1 MRLKSHKGGAPAG
14 SAISRA
20 LKASV
25 PLIPFLAA
33 SLSFSGCV
41 SRSSYESDV
50 DFLERKIVKE
60 RLAWEDA
67 VQKLEQKVQD
77 KGKTLNTI
85 TERYGA
91 LQKEHEALQKWRN
104 GFKDNLEAL
113 ARDIAELKL
122 VISNN
127 LPNMRGS
134 VGSTMLIHLIDM
146 ENEIQGL
153 LKVELPPPP
162 PASTPLPEAPKGPQK

>member
-14 SAISRA
+14 SVISRA

-25 PLIPFLAA
+25 PLIPFLTA

-41 SRSSYESDV
+41 SRSSYESDMA
-50 DFLERKIVKE
+50 FLERQVMTERIVKE
-60 RLAWEDA
+60 ET

-77 KGKTLNTI
+77 KNKTLNAL

-104 GFKDNLEAL
+104 SFKDNLEAL
-113 ARDIAELKL
+113 AKDIAELKL

-134 VGSTMLIHLIDM
+134 VGNTMLIHLIDM